1 MIKIKKVG
9 LLALGAAVLLPGLAY
24 VQTQPAA
31 MKLTPQDYI
40 DIQMLVEGYPYKID
54 NCTNSGYDYADQYVE
69 DGVFGVASEWSTPAK
84 TFIWYRGREELAD
97 AGGGGKGGC
106 RPKAT
111 PANGVRVHHIQT
123 SLVITPT
130 ATGAVGKTTLLAT
143 GVGGN
148 PTAIEWQGGY
158 EDIFVKSPK
167 GWRFKS
173 RLHVWPGFDWPDTAA
188 GMAARRAAE
197 QKNAEKKP

>member
-1 MIKIKKVG
+1 MIKSKRAG
-9 LLALGAAVLLPGLAY
+9 LLALGAAALLASVAY
-24 VQTQPAA
+24 VQAQTAA
-31 MKLTPQDYI
+31 MKLSPQDYI

-84 TFIWYRGREELAD
+84 TFIWYRGREQLAD

-106 RPKAT
+106 RAKST
-111 PANGVRVHHIQT
+111 PSNGVRVHHIQT

-130 ATGAVGKTTLLAT
+130 ATGATGKTTLLAT

-173 RLHVWPGFDWPDTAA
+173 RLHVWPGFDWPSTAA
-188 GMAARRAAE
+188 GMAARRAA
-197 QKNAEKKP
+197 AEKKP